1 MAVSDVH
8 EAPANAVA
16 RHSSAAGAGPA
27 LDAPLPFIMLSED
40 NTFEVTPEAVRFLQS
55 IKGPVAVVSI
65 AGLYRTGKSYLL
77 NLLLGRQR
85 AEAMFNVGATVNACT
100 KGIWI
105 WGQPVDLT
113 AASDAFPQ
121 LKKDTTI
128 IFMDTE
134 GLGSTDRSQTQDTRI
149 FALALLLSSLF
160 IYNSRGVID
169 SNAIEDLSL
178 VVHLTKYIQA
188 KAQPG
193 ATAADAANGDG
204 SELAAFFPDFLWVVR
219 DFTLKLQEDGRAV
232 TPREYFERA
241 LKPQPALND
250 EVVQKNRIRSML
262 ATFFPR
268 RDCVTMVRPLND
280 ESLLR
285 ELIHQPYE
293 SLRAEFREQMEV
305 LKSKIFTALKPKQL
319 MASALN
325 GAMLVTL
332 ANSYVD
338 AFNSG
343 STPVISSVWDRV
355 LENQC
360 EQALE
365 SAKQCFRQALDDKI
379 KERAAVETVE
389 GVARARPLEDAEL
402 NEVYEEARAVAEAE
416 LAQDEIRETEALA
429 SYAEQLSDFM
439 LAALSEAFEKN
450 DAASKAFNESLL
462 LELTAHKDDDEF
474 LDLNAMLDASDSDGS
489 RVLHDKLT
497 QSRVRM
503 ETAVTAYNAR
513 ARGPAKSAVLAEFLA
528 DKLAEGLLEWG
539 ALVKTVFRSKE
550 AQAETQIATAK
561 QTLRALEGKVKAGQE
576 VLTQQKESYE
586 RALQTISERI
596 TDERA
601 TLRQEIDS
609 KQAEIDRAHVQIERL
624 AALHKES
631 IDRLHTQ
638 LEEAKQERKRLEDAQ
653 REAEE
658 RRVNARLMSHRQLL
672 ETQQNFHKEEK
683 DILNGQQ
690 QLLQKVLD
698 LERQLGEQD
707 TEHMKELFRLEKEGQ
722 TQLSDLRL
730 QYQDEQDA
738 LKERTIQDI
747 RKQKEQQ
754 DEELLAL
761 QDQLSDKK
769 ALLASLRERVEAKEA
784 LAAMKKNKPRGGKDD
799 CIVM

>member
-1 MAVSDVH
+1 
-8 EAPANAVA
+8 
-16 RHSSAAGAGPA
+16 
-27 LDAPLPFIMLSED
+27 
-40 NTFEVTPEAVRFLQS
+40 
-55 IKGPVAVVSI
+55 
-65 AGLYRTGKSYLL
+65 
-77 NLLLGRQR
+77 
-85 AEAMFNVGATVNACT
+85 
-100 KGIWI
+100 
-105 WGQPVDLT
+105 
-113 AASDAFPQ
+113 
-121 LKKDTTI
+121 
-128 IFMDTE
+128 MDTE

-193 ATAADAANGDG
+193 AAATDSAGDG

-219 DFTLKLQEDGRAV
+219 DFTLKLQEEGRTV
-232 TPREYFERA
+232 TPREYFESA

-343 STPVISSVWDRV
+343 STPVIASVWDRV
-355 LENQC
+355 LESQC
-360 EQALE
+360 DQALE
-365 SAKQCFRQALDDKI
+365 SAKERFREALDDKI
-379 KERAAVETVE
+379 KQRAAMETVHDVE
-389 GVARARPLEDAEL
+389 RARPLEDSEL
-402 NEVYEEARAVAEAE
+402 NEIYEEARALAEAE

-429 SYAEQLSDFM
+429 SYAEQLSEFM
-439 LAALSEAFEKN
+439 LATLSHAFERN
-450 DAASKAFNESLL
+450 DASSKAFNESLL
-462 LELTAHKDDDEF
+462 QELTDHRDDDEF

-497 QSRVRM
+497 QSRTRM
-503 ETAVTAYNAR
+503 ENAITAYNAR
-513 ARGPAKSAVLAEFLA
+513 ARGPTKSAVLAEFLA

-539 ALVKTVFRSKE
+539 SLVKTVFRSKE

-561 QTLRALEGKVKAGQE
+561 QTLRALEGKVKAAQE
-576 VLTQQKESYE
+576 VLSQQKESYE

-601 TLRQEIDS
+601 TLRQEVDS

-631 IDRLHTQ
+631 IDRLQAQ
-638 LEEAKQERKRLEDAQ
+638 LDEAKHERKRLEDAQ
-653 REAEE
+653 RDAEE
-658 RRVNARLMSHRQLL
+658 RRVNARLTSHRQLL

-690 QLLQKVLD
+690 QLLQKVVD

-722 TQLSDLRL
+722 TQLTDLRL

-784 LAAMKKNKPRGGKDD
+784 LAAMKKNKPRGGKED
-799 CIVM
+799 CVVM